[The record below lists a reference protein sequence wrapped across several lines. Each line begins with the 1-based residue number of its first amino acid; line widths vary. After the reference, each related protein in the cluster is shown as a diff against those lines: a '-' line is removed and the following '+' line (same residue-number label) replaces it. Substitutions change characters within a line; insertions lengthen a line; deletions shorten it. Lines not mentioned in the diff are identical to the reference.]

1 MRAIILAAVVGLSST
16 FALAGPSDHA
26 SRRFGD
32 FSRTGRPEMRK
43 HDGAG
48 RSPDALTGERVQRR
62 VLEYR
67 DVPKGRGQ
75 TEKVPFWTWV
85 TE

>member
-1 MRAIILAAVVGLSST
+1 MRAILVAAVIAAGST

-26 SRRFGD
+26 SLRPGD
-32 FSRTGRPEMRK
+32 AARSARPRAGLKAPYALTGRPE
-43 HDGAG
+43 
-48 RSPDALTGERVQRR
+48 QRR

-75 TEKVPFWTWV
+75 SERQAFWAWKS
-85 TE
+85 E

>member
-1 MRAIILAAVVGLSST
+1 MRAIMLAAVVGLGST

-32 FSRTGRPEMRK
+32 FSRTERPETRK
-43 HDGAG
+43 YDRTAKA
-48 RSPDALTGERVQRR
+48 PYALTGERVQRR

-75 TEKVPFWTWV
+75 FERVAFWTWV

>member
-1 MRAIILAAVVGLSST
+1 MRAVILAAVVGLSST

-32 FSRTGRPEMRK
+32 FSRTKRPEIRK
-43 HDGAG
+43 HV
-48 RSPDALTGERVQRR
+48 RSAKRPYALTGERVQRR
-62 VLEYR
+62 VLEFR

-75 TEKVPFWTWV
+75 TEKLPFWTWV

>member
-1 MRAIILAAVVGLSST
+1 MRAVILAAVVGLSST

-32 FSRTGRPEMRK
+32 FSRTKRPEIRK
-43 HDGAG
+43 QV
-48 RSPDALTGERVQRR
+48 RSAKAPFALTGERVQRR
-62 VLEYR
+62 VLEFR

-75 TEKVPFWTWV
+75 TEKLPFWTWV